1 MIFLAV
7 WNNISVIPTC
17 NTFPFGTDICTT
29 ISLNKK
35 NMSPRTFFVLII
47 FSSYKPLIVF
57 SQPNI
62 VSNFSYWLKIVNTC
76 FVFSDKIR
84 KLSSIKFGKHFLQL
98 FSELYPYPFL
108 ASVNMSGI
116 HLAEL
121 LCIFKIHF
129 KVKCTRN
136 NDMSKAFA
144 ISRSEY
150 LASL

>member
-1 MIFLAV
+1 M
-7 WNNISVIPTC
+7 
-17 NTFPFGTDICTT
+17 
-29 ISLNKK
+29 
-35 NMSPRTFFVLII
+35 
-47 FSSYKPLIVF
+47 
-57 SQPNI
+57 
-62 VSNFSYWLKIVNTC
+62 NTC

-84 KLSSIKFGKHFLQL
+84 KLSSIKFWKHFLQL
-98 FSELYPYPFL
+98 FSGLYPYPFL

-144 ISRSEY
+144 YHE
-150 LASL
+150 ASIWHHFNFWDIWLICYSHSFASQKFSFSLKIPYHTLHFSLFSKNLHYRMTEFCTNFST